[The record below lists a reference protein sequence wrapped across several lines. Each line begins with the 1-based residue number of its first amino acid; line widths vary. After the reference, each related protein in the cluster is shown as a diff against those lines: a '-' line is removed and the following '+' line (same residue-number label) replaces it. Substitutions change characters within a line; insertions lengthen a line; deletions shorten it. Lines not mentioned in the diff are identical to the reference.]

1 MKQQTINIE
10 DALSK
15 ASTNIDSLDARLL
28 LEFVKGVDGSYL
40 FTHRDEKINIKE
52 SKLFFDLVQE
62 RKKKKPMIQA
72 INFRMRLT
80 EGFFFLFCHATG

>member
-28 LEFVKGVDGSYL
+28 LEFVKGVDGNYL

-62 RKKKKPMIQA
+62 RKKK
-72 INFRMRLT
+72 RL
-80 EGFFFLFCHATG
+80 EELEKRRKEIEEKRNKIKNN

>member
-40 FTHRDEKINIKE
+40 FTHGDEKINIKE
-52 SKLFFDLVQE
+52 SKLFLLMYNKG
-62 RKKKKPMIQA
+62 RKKT
-72 INFRMRLT
+72 L
-80 EGFFFLFCHATG
+80 

>member
-40 FTHRDEKINIKE
+40 FTHGDEKININ
-52 SKLFFDLVQE
+52 S
-62 RKKKKPMIQA
+62 
-72 INFRMRLT
+72 
-80 EGFFFLFCHATG
+80 

>member
-28 LEFVKGVDGSYL
+28 LEFVKGVDGNYL

-62 RKKKKPMIQA
+62 RKKKKPLALSLIH
-72 INFRMRLT
+72 I
-80 EGFFFLFCHATG
+80 